1 MINTSIGCVTTEYCN
16 RMTVPNPLLD
26 GRTVLDW
33 TFTLLCSICVLV
45 TFVTR
50 VQLGELAVGFDF
62 KNTEMA
68 LNV

>member
-33 TFTLLCSICVLV
+33 TFYS
-45 TFVTR
+45 
-50 VQLGELAVGFDF
+50 AVFNLRADNIRHKG
-62 KNTEMA
+62 TTWGA
-68 LNV
+68 VSRL